1 MNQQYSILNVIVLV
15 AGPFVLFTI
24 YLWRQVYIYC
34 KKISAVT
41 NTNQPWSV
49 HLYDQTSTA
58 DLSTEEK
65 EEVVIHVDGGGGG
78 GGDNLSPTQC
88 VICLSGSEKDPL
100 WMILR
105 DCEHK
110 FHYNCMCKWL
120 NVNRSCPVCRNYVP
134 QRHEW

>member
-1 MNQQYSILNVIVLV
+1 MNQQYLILNVMVLV
-15 AGPFVLFTI
+15 AGTFVFFTI
-24 YLWRQVYIYC
+24 YLCRQIYIYC

-49 HLYDQTSTA
+49 HLHDQTSTA
-58 DLSTEEK
+58 DLSTEQE
-65 EEVVIHVDGGGGG
+65 EEVVIHVEGG
-78 GGDNLSPTQC
+78 GGDDDYLSPMQC

-120 NVNRSCPVCRNYVP
+120 NVDRSCPVCRNYVP